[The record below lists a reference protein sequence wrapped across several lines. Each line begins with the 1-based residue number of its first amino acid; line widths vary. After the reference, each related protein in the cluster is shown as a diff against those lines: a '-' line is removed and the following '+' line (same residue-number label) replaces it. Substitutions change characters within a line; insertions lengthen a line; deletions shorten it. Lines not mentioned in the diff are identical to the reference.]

1 MASRDHIPLQ
11 DADDQKELIMK
22 SFVFT
27 IVAASALAMPIAA
40 FSQTD
45 ATPTR
50 AQVRAELQ
58 QLEQAGYDPAKGE
71 NPNYPADIQAAEARV
86 SAANSTTGYGGTASV
101 SSSSG
106 SRATT
111 RPASGD
117 EMRQIYFGGQ

>member
-1 MASRDHIPLQ
+1 
-11 DADDQKELIMK
+11 MK

-27 IVAASALAMPIAA
+27 TVAASTLAMSVAA

-45 ATPTR
+45 STATR
-50 AQVRAELQ
+50 AQVRAELM

-111 RPASGD
+111 HPASGD

>member
-1 MASRDHIPLQ
+1 
-11 DADDQKELIMK
+11 MK

-45 ATPTR
+45 GTVTR

-71 NPNYPADIQAAEARV
+71 DPTYPADIQAAEARV
-86 SAANSTTGYGGTASV
+86 SAGNGATGYGGTASG

-106 SRATT
+106 SRAVT

-117 EMRQIYFGGQ
+117 EMRQLYFGGE